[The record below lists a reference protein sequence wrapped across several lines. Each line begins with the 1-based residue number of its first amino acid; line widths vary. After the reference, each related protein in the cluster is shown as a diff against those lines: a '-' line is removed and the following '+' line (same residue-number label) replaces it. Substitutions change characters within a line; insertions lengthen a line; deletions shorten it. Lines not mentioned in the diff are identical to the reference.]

1 MRIHT
6 FAAPEELQRE
16 LCELSPES
24 SHHLARVL
32 RVQVGQEVSVF
43 DGRGRGADAEV
54 ESVSKKCVV
63 LRILKRW
70 QREPHR
76 VNITLVQSLPK
87 GAKLDLILQ
96 KAVEL
101 GCSKIIPLQTQNA
114 IVKLKATDAGQKRER
129 WEKIILNAAEQC
141 GTCWLPEVAPV
152 CTVNELLPELGEYDL
167 VLIGALDDDTRPL
180 KTVLREADE
189 RGIKRVAVLI
199 GPEGDFT
206 PEEMSSFREAGAT
219 GVTFGPQILR
229 TETAALYALSALSYE
244 LL

>member
-6 FAAPEELQRE
+6 FAAPEELQQE
-16 LCELSPES
+16 LCTLSAES

-32 RVQVGQEVSVF
+32 RVQVGQAVSVF
-43 DGRGRGADAEV
+43 DGQGHGADAKV
-54 ESVSKKCVV
+54 ESVSKSCVV
-63 LRILKRW
+63 LRITERW

-76 VNITLVQSLPK
+76 VKITLIQALPK

-101 GCSKIIPLQTQNA
+101 GCSEIIPLQTQNA
-114 IVKLKATDAGQKRER
+114 IVKLKAKDAGQKRER

-141 GTCWLPEVAPV
+141 GTCWLPEIAPL
-152 CTVNELLPELGEYDL
+152 CTVNELLPKLAEYDL
-167 VLIGALDDDTRPL
+167 TLIGALDEETRPL

-189 RGIKRVAVLI
+189 RGIKSVAVLI

-206 PEEMSSFREAGAT
+206 PEEMQAFREAGAT
-219 GVTFGPQILR
+219 GASFGTQILR
-229 TETAALYALSALSYE
+229 TETAALFALSALSYE